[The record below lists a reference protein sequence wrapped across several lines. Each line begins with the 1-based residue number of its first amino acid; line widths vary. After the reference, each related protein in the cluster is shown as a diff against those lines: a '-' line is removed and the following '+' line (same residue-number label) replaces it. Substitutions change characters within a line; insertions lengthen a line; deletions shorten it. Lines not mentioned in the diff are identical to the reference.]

1 MIPSVIQTN
10 KGYFEDVS
18 DLNGIAIPMMFFD
31 ILQQHHLFTSIDT
44 AEIREGGKILHMIIS
59 SILNNSHDTDY
70 MFLKEKIKELPEEC
84 TTIYHY
90 LHLSNMYVSVREKL
104 YFKLNQIQKDEY
116 NWLSNEMISICF
128 DRMNSILSKECVNA
142 ATNEFTANIEK
153 TFIQTQHEELY
164 DVIDRILL
172 EYFPKELFR
181 FTARIDLETDST
193 VWEIKCTTDITAEHF
208 LQVVVY
214 AWLWRCAVSEEKDF
228 KILNI
233 KTGEIYKLNAS
244 LDQLTTI
251 MVAILKG
258 KYGEPEEKEDIDFI
272 LTCHQHISN
281 VDLVMNE
288 IDMDEVDMDEVDMNE
303 VDMNEVDMNDV
314 DIDDLDIDDDFESV
328 TDSDSDYIPPS
339 DSEFEL
345 SSDSSEE

>member
-1 MIPSVIQTN
+1 
-10 KGYFEDVS
+10 
-18 DLNGIAIPMMFFD
+18 
-31 ILQQHHLFTSIDT
+31 
-44 AEIREGGKILHMIIS
+44 
-59 SILNNSHDTDY
+59 
-70 MFLKEKIKELPEEC
+70 
-84 TTIYHY
+84 
-90 LHLSNMYVSVREKL
+90 
-104 YFKLNQIQKDEY
+104 
-116 NWLSNEMISICF
+116 MISICF

-142 ATNEFTANIEK
+142 ETNEFTANIEK
-153 TFIQTQHEELY
+153 TFIQPQHEELY

-214 AWLWRCAVSEEKDF
+214 AWLWRCAVNKGEGEGNGEEKDF

-233 KTGEIYKLNAS
+233 KSGEIYKLNAS

-272 LTCHQHISN
+272 LTNYMIDYLDN
-281 VDLVMNE
+281 LVDLYHLIRINKV
-288 IDMDEVDMDEVDMNE
+288 I
-303 VDMNEVDMNDV
+303 
-314 DIDDLDIDDDFESV
+314 
-328 TDSDSDYIPPS
+328 Y
-339 DSEFEL
+339 
-345 SSDSSEE
+345 